1 MRLLC
6 DEFFS
11 PFESLAD
18 RHMGPIW
25 NVRVISDEPPLPF
38 PFPFSLGLILISVR
52 K

>member
-1 MRLLC
+1 MPLLC